1 MRRRNRAQFFVA
13 IFKTIGLQSKG
24 QTALMPQPTKRS
36 LDMTQKIVNEV
47 IAAEINTLEAEGK
60 ALAEMWTTICKADKA
75 RFTKSVKADGFDTR
89 LGKLMQKLKAEGGER
104 ISSDRLKDCNI
115 NGIDK
120 RRRAE
125 ALWFVE
131 NETEAR
137 AFIKASKKGFTNL
150 TALQAAMRKAAKAVE
165 PKAET
170 NEVEPKS
177 NVGPTNE
184 VEAKPE
190 AKPTPEALVLAL
202 LTQCR
207 ENDIPVS
214 EVLAILNQK
223 VKPQNK
229 KAVA

>member
-1 MRRRNRAQFFVA
+1 
-13 IFKTIGLQSKG
+13 
-24 QTALMPQPTKRS
+24 
-36 LDMTQKIVNEV
+36 MTQTIANEV
-47 IAAEINTLEAEGK
+47 TQAEINTLESEGK
-60 ALAEMWTTICKADKA
+60 ALAEMWKNICKADRA
-75 RFTKSVKADGFDTR
+75 RFTGSIKDTGFDTR

-104 ISSDRLKDCNI
+104 ISSDRLKDCGI

-137 AFIKASKKGFTNL
+137 AFVKASKKGFTSL
-150 TALQAAMRKAAKAVE
+150 TALQAAMRKAAKAAE
-165 PKAET
+165 PKAEPT

-177 NVGPTNE
+177 NVGLDNE

-190 AKPTPEALVLAL
+190 AKPTPESLVLAL

-207 ENDIPVS
+207 EHGIAVS
-214 EVLAILNQK
+214 EVKAILNRK
-223 VKPQNK
+223 VPSKNNK